1 MRLRRYEDNS
11 GSSDGYWLIAG
22 LEEVVVWQDSHRG
35 WKLGVKPVDP
45 RDFHVL
51 DSIHNSHA
59 PERAPYLAWLR
70 ESRLEGQSF
79 KSRRQALDAL
89 QVAME
94 MFPIKERILR

>member
-11 GSSDGYWLIAG
+11 GSSYGYWLIAG

-35 WKLGVKPVDP
+35 WKLGIKPVDP
-45 RDFHVL
+45 KDFHVL
-51 DSIHNSHA
+51 DSVYSSHVT
-59 PERAPYLAWLR
+59 ERVPYLTWLR

-89 QVAME
+89 KIALE
-94 MFPIKERILR
+94 MFPIKEGILR